1 MAGVKG
7 RSGPP
12 GNLNGVRHGL
22 YSLRALL
29 SGDGLDQRTSLYKA
43 LREKEQELIGSLGGD
58 PSPQEKAIIADTV
71 KTMLFLGSLDH
82 YLTGLKSLVR
92 KGRVHCVLSERTRL
106 AAHMRE
112 NLKTLGLKR
121 VTKPLTL
128 DDLLAEDDEGDGEG
142 RQDAPG
148 ATNSGG
154 RVEGAG

>member
-1 MAGVKG
+1 MQ
-7 RSGPP
+7 
-12 GNLNGVRHGL
+12 HGL

-43 LREKEQELIGSLGGD
+43 LREKEQELIVSLGGD

-92 KGRVHCVLSERTRL
+92 KGRVHSVLSERTRL

-121 VTKPLTL
+121 VAK
-128 DDLLAEDDEGDGEG
+128 DSELAPWETADPKQDGNG
-142 RQDAPG
+142 NSAAPG
-148 ATNSGG
+148 PQDEASGQ
-154 RVEGAG
+154 ESEQ

>member
-1 MAGVKG
+1 MSKG
-7 RSGPP
+7 GPK
-12 GNLNGVRHGL
+12 GNSKAITHGL

-128 DDLLAEDDEGDGEG
+128 DDPLADDDEGDGEG
-142 RQDAPG
+142 RQDGPG
-148 ATNSGG
+148 ATNGDG
-154 RVEGAG
+154 PIAERQEK

>member
-128 DDLLAEDDEGDGEG
+128 DDPLAEDDDEPSQDEPVPANGGGVSEGI
-142 RQDAPG
+142 A
-148 ATNSGG
+148 
-154 RVEGAG
+154 

>member
-29 SGDGLDQRTSLYKA
+29 SGDGLDQRTSLYKS

-128 DDLLAEDDEGDGEG
+128 DDPLAEDDDEPSQDEPVPANGGGVSEGI
-142 RQDAPG
+142 A
-148 ATNSGG
+148 
-154 RVEGAG
+154 

>member
-1 MAGVKG
+1 MSRG
-7 RSGPP
+7 RPI
-12 GNLNGVRHGL
+12 GNQKALKHGL

-29 SGDGLDQRTSLYKA
+29 SGDGLDQRTSLYKT
-43 LREKEQELIGSLGGD
+43 LREKEQELIVSLGGD

-92 KGRVHCVLSERTRL
+92 KGRVHSVLSERTRL

-121 VTKPLTL
+121 IAKGTE
-128 DDLLAEDDEGDGEG
+128 LAPWEIADPEPRETANSEAAEP
-142 RQDAPG
+142 QDKEIDRELAQ
-148 ATNSGG
+148 
-154 RVEGAG
+154 